1 MVETNK
7 EQKQETNID
16 LQKVVM
22 NYLKA
27 TQRVFDVVNYLLASE
42 RLLNEEEYE
51 KYTQRHRVMP
61 SQQDAMNY
69 ETAKEE
75 ANGWILRQT
84 MNELLFILALFLDDC
99 RAIATIAT
107 WNAKK
112 ITGDLQKLLQD
123 ERAEFFKMDFAQRI
137 QHLKNKYGIASAVE
151 DHILSIY
158 NTYRTLA
165 GKGGVVSEAEA
176 VEEGRLVL
184 KLRSVL
190 LKSTPSAE
198 GPKPG
203 AITVTSEIGDV
214 VKKFAAGDKIKLS
227 KDEHVASILTGAF
240 FIGSMAESLKKYALQ
255 LGVLKS

>member
-1 MVETNK
+1 MVD
-7 EQKQETNID
+7 QAKQETNID
-16 LQKVVM
+16 LQKVVS

-27 TQRVFDVVNYLLASE
+27 LQRIFDVVNYILASE

-61 SQQDAMNY
+61 SQQDAMKY

-75 ANGWILRQT
+75 ANSWILRQT
-84 MNELLFILALFLDDC
+84 MNELLFVLALFLDDC
-99 RAIATIAT
+99 RAIATIAS

-112 ITGDLQKLLQD
+112 LTGDLQKILQD
-123 ERAEFFKMDFAQRI
+123 ERAEFFKLDFAQRI
-137 QHLKNKYGIASAVE
+137 QTLKTKHGITSAVE
-151 DHILSIY
+151 EHITSIY

-165 GKGGVVSEAEA
+165 GKGGVVSKEEAA
-176 VEEGRLVL
+176 AEGHMIL

-190 LKSTPSAE
+190 LKSTPATD

-203 AITVTSEIGDV
+203 AITVTTEFGDL
-214 VKKFAAGDKIKLS
+214 VKKFAEGEKIKLS

-240 FIGSMAESLKKYALQ
+240 FIGTMAESLKNYALK
-255 LGVLKS
+255 LGVLKT

>member
-1 MVETNK
+1 MVD
-7 EQKQETNID
+7 QAKQETNID
-16 LQKVVM
+16 LQKVVS

-27 TQRVFDVVNYLLASE
+27 LQRVFDVVNYILASE

-61 SQQDAMNY
+61 SQQDAMKY
-69 ETAKEE
+69 ERAKEE
-75 ANGWILRQT
+75 ANAWILRQT

-99 RAIATIAT
+99 RAIATIAS

-112 ITGDLQKLLQD
+112 LTGDLQKILQD

-137 QHLKNKYGIASAVE
+137 QALKNKHGITSAVE
-151 DHILSIY
+151 EHIVSIY

-165 GKGGVVSEAEA
+165 GKGGVVSKEEA
-176 VEEGRLVL
+176 VEEGRMVL

-190 LKSTPSAE
+190 LKSAPAVD

-203 AITVTSEIGDV
+203 AITVTTEFGDL
-214 VKKFAAGDKIKLS
+214 VKKFAEGEKIKLS

-240 FIGSMAESLKKYALQ
+240 FIGTMAESLKNYALK
-255 LGVLKS
+255 LGVLKT